1 MLAVVTTLEPTGYAL
16 IGISL
21 ALIFMIGFW
30 AKNKVKTP
38 DDFYVA
44 GRNLN
49 PWLLAAT
56 LTATNVNLYSF
67 IGQSGTAYGN
77 GPSIIWQ
84 TWTGNMAMVL
94 AAFLVLP
101 MMRRL
106 MIKTIPEMLE
116 MRYGYS
122 VRAMVAIL
130 WIFRLLMWTSFA
142 LFAAVLPLKTATG
155 LDSPATW
162 ILILGLV
169 TMIYTSFGGMW
180 SVAITDA
187 LQLILMWAGLII
199 LFVISMSQ
207 VGWFNGLITKLPA
220 GHLDII
226 PSVGNFN
233 WIFLLS
239 IFFLGLQWASTDQ
252 GLLQRNFG
260 ARSNKA
266 LAKGM
271 VYAGIITTIMA
282 VLWVGTGLAA
292 RVLHPGIDNTDLAVP
307 TLLINSGLPQIV
319 FAFIIIGFLAASMST
334 TSSNLNATVTLFCS
348 DLYQAVINKKADG
361 ATVVKMARLITL
373 VFGALMVLFAIFVAS
388 KAKSLVDGYLTLIG
402 IMDMPLF
409 IVAVIYAFLWKRA
422 NTAGAIGGY
431 LFGAAAGA
439 TAYFIY
445 DIGFNYTSYISGGA
459 ALIACPVISLLTP
472 APDPAKAQKVFNA
485 RHPSK
490 EEIDSGNAFHIWPV
504 SAGGRVSML
513 MLFLGVAGFLA
524 GTILGAIDYRYDSLI
539 AIAGMAVF
547 FIGGLLR
554 LRFD

>member
-1 MLAVVTTLEPTGYAL
+1 MTTAITTLDPIGYAI

-21 ALIFMIGFW
+21 ALIFLIGFW
-30 AKNKVKTP
+30 AKDKIKTP

-101 MMRRL
+101 IMRRL
-106 MIKTIPEMLE
+106 LIKTIPEMLE
-116 MRYGYS
+116 IRYGYS

-130 WIFRLLMWTSFA
+130 WIFRLLMWTAFA
-142 LFAAVLPLKTATG
+142 LWAAVLPLKTATG
-155 LDSPATW
+155 LDSAMTW
-162 ILILGLV
+162 ILVLGLV

-187 LQLILMWAGLII
+187 VQLVLMWVGLIV
-199 LFVISMSQ
+199 LFVVSMVH
-207 VGWFNGLITKLPA
+207 VGWFNGLLAKLPA
-220 GHLDII
+220 GHLDLI
-226 PSVGNFN
+226 PSAGNFN

-271 VYAGIITTIMA
+271 VYAGIITTVMA

-292 RVLHPGIDNTDLAVP
+292 QALHPGITNTDLAIP

-319 FAFIIIGFLAASMST
+319 FAFIIVGFLAASMST

-348 DLYQAVINKKADG
+348 DLYQALINKKASG
-361 ATVVKMARLITL
+361 PAVVKMARVITL
-373 VFGALMVLFAIFVAS
+373 LFGAVMVLFALFVAS
-388 KAKSLVDGYLTLIG
+388 RAKSLVDGYLTLIG

-431 LFGAAAGA
+431 LTGA
-439 TAYFIY
+439 TAGAVAYFAY
-445 DIGFNYTSYISGGA
+445 DIGFNYTAFISGGV
-459 ALIACPVISLLTP
+459 ALIACPIISLLTP
-472 APDPAKAQKVFNA
+472 PPDPAKVQNVFA
-485 RHPSK
+485 AKHPSK
-490 EEIDSGNAFHIWPV
+490 EEIDAGNSFHIWPI
-504 SAGGRVSML
+504 SFGGRLSML
-513 MLFLGVAGFLA
+513 ILFLGVAGFLA
-524 GTILGAIDYRYDSLI
+524 GTILGSIDYKYDSLI
-539 AIAGMAVF
+539 AIAGMIVF

-554 LRFD
+554 LKFD